1 MIKDFFSML
10 QQAIIQVKEQE
21 RLRKDIERIDR
32 TLMEHS
38 LLLQRLADQI
48 IMNQRHEQ
56 DAREKMALQLQIEM
70 LKFEKRLPSGN
81 PGQKADG

>member
-1 MIKDFFSML
+1 MIKDFFSIV
-10 QQAIIQVKEQE
+10 QQAITLSKEQAQ
-21 RLRKDIERIDR
+21 LRKDVERIDR
-32 TLMEHS
+32 TQREHA

-70 LKFEKRLPSGN
+70 LKFEKRLP
-81 PGQKADG
+81 PAT

>member
-10 QQAIIQVKEQE
+10 QQAVTLVKEQE
-21 RLRKDIERIDR
+21 RQRRDIERIDR

-48 IMNQRHEQ
+48 IMNQQRDQ
-56 DAREKMALQLQIEM
+56 DAREKLALQLQVEL
-70 LKFEKRLPSGN
+70 LKFERRLPSGDHS
-81 PGQKADG
+81 QKGNG